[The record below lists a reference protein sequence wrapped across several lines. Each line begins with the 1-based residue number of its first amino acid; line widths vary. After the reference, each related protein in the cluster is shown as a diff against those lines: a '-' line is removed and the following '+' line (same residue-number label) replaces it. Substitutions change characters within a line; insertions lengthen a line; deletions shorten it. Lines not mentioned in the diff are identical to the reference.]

1 MLDFVLIYQMFDDTK
16 KGNQKPKIESKE
28 TMQQSNEKGR
38 KDTLR
43 RKLNA
48 AYYEPIKT

>member
-1 MLDFVLIYQMFDDTK
+1 MFDDNK

-43 RKLNA
+43 RNLNA